1 MPFNLLLLLGAAF
14 LVGSALALLRRSR
27 RTILLERLRAG
38 GRRVSGARTPP
49 RSLSPSQKTEI
60 PLEVDYSDS
69 FPPSRRSTLVGI
81 LKDEE
86 LDEPTEDWTKN
97 MLPIETSYSKAD
109 DTKRLPCG
117 FSVKEIKALGNFPDY
132 ATLSGVPLPN
142 PCPEFDINKALPRP
156 YRPFRWPYH
165 QTMSLSKLQPDW
177 WIELE
182 NTYIERIQQ
191 RKTLFTQ
198 HGTDVLDALPGSEL
212 ACKELMET
220 AVQFLCARYPH
231 YFSLSADK
239 SMLQNRILNSETN
252 LCATHPLH
260 VLLDNVPED
269 FAVMLRDERSGRY
282 VLRAGVICSALG
294 WNLGTKLGK
303 HLADIHAPIPDY
315 KEKMAFS
322 MDRYFSK
329 KPTDKP
335 IQRGSW
341 GLEIKTPLYA
351 PPSSPLLTH
360 RTHQLPA
367 SLLPLSDIH
376 LRVDWQTLRRLP
388 LSGAVIFN
396 FKALFTPVQ
405 EFKDEPRVPGL
416 LLKVLEEGKKEL
428 MEYKGTWH
436 VEHVVKDVLRA
447 WHEEQVAKGWVE
459 EGWEAETLGE
469 SPWFEGWE
477 GKWRGMQGF

>member
-165 QTMSLSKLQPDW
+165 QTMCKLSSYKK
-177 WIELE
+177 
-182 NTYIERIQQ
+182 N
-191 RKTLFTQ
+191 K
-198 HGTDVLDALPGSEL
+198 
-212 ACKELMET
+212 
-220 AVQFLCARYPH
+220 
-231 YFSLSADK
+231 
-239 SMLQNRILNSETN
+239 
-252 LCATHPLH
+252 
-260 VLLDNVPED
+260 
-269 FAVMLRDERSGRY
+269 
-282 VLRAGVICSALG
+282 
-294 WNLGTKLGK
+294 K
-303 HLADIHAPIPDY
+303 HL
-315 KEKMAFS
+315 
-322 MDRYFSK
+322 
-329 KPTDKP
+329 
-335 IQRGSW
+335 
-341 GLEIKTPLYA
+341 
-351 PPSSPLLTH
+351 
-360 RTHQLPA
+360 
-367 SLLPLSDIH
+367 
-376 LRVDWQTLRRLP
+376 
-388 LSGAVIFN
+388 
-396 FKALFTPVQ
+396 
-405 EFKDEPRVPGL
+405 
-416 LLKVLEEGKKEL
+416 
-428 MEYKGTWH
+428 
-436 VEHVVKDVLRA
+436 
-447 WHEEQVAKGWVE
+447 
-459 EGWEAETLGE
+459 
-469 SPWFEGWE
+469 
-477 GKWRGMQGF
+477 